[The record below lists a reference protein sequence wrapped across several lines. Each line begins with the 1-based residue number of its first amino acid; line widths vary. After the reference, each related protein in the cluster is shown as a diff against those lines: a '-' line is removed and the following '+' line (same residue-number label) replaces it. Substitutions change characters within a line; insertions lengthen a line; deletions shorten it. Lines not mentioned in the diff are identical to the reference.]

1 MPGAVMAGVVGKPDR
16 DGAPQVSPR
25 RPRADAVRN
34 RVALLA
40 AAQTLYAERG
50 IDVPLEEIAK
60 QAGVG
65 IATLYRNFPRGKVQL
80 VSEATV
86 GQVTRSVDVARAA
99 LTIPD
104 PWQGFVTFV
113 EEICAMQEGDAG
125 FRDVLVTMLPGDERV
140 DELRRQGHELA
151 IELTERA
158 KATGKLRSDVVHQD
172 LLLLLVA
179 NAAVLTATRRDAPD
193 ASRRLVALFLDAVGT
208 RWQRSTLPDPPTD
221 QEMFQAMTRLATTRG
236 CVSD

>member
-1 MPGAVMAGVVGKPDR
+1 MPGVVMAGVVGEPDR

-25 RPRADAVRN
+25 RPRTDAVRN

-99 LTIPD
+99 LT
-104 PWQGFVTFV
+104 
-113 EEICAMQEGDAG
+113 
-125 FRDVLVTMLPGDERV
+125 
-140 DELRRQGHELA
+140 
-151 IELTERA
+151 
-158 KATGKLRSDVVHQD
+158 
-172 LLLLLVA
+172 
-179 NAAVLTATRRDAPD
+179 
-193 ASRRLVALFLDAVGT
+193 
-208 RWQRSTLPDPPTD
+208 
-221 QEMFQAMTRLATTRG
+221 
-236 CVSD
+236 